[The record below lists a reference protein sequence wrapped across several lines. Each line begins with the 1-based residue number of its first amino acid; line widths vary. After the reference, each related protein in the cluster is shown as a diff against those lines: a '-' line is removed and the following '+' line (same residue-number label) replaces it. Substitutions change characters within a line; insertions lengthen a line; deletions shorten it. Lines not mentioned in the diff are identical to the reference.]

1 MTQNS
6 ARNDYFRM
14 FRSYP
19 DVVHVDE
26 LREMLGGIGRTTAY
40 ALLKSGR
47 IESVKMGRVYLIPK
61 IKVIR
66 FLCESEK

>member
-1 MTQNS
+1 MTKVS
-6 ARNDYFRM
+6 AKNDYFRM

-26 LREMLGGIGRTTAY
+26 LREMLGSIGRTTAY

-61 IKVIR
+61 INVIR

>member
-1 MTQNS
+1 MTQVS

-40 ALLKSGR
+40 ALLKSDR

-61 IKVIR
+61 INVIR

>member
-1 MTQNS
+1 MTQIS

-26 LREMLGGIGRTTAY
+26 LREMLGGIGRATAY

-61 IKVIR
+61 INIIR

>member
-1 MTQNS
+1 MTHNS
-6 ARNDYFRM
+6 TRNDYFRM

-26 LREMLGGIGRTTAY
+26 LREMLGGMGRTTAY
-40 ALLKSGR
+40 SLLKSGR

-61 IKVIR
+61 INVIR
-66 FLCESEK
+66 LLCESEK

>member
-26 LREMLGGIGRTTAY
+26 LREMLGGIGRTTVY

-61 IKVIR
+61 INVIR

>member
-1 MTQNS
+1 MTQGS
-6 ARNDYFRM
+6 AKNDYFRM

-26 LREMLGGIGRTTAY
+26 LREMLGGIGKTTAY

-61 IKVIR
+61 INVIR

>member
-47 IESVKMGRVYLIPK
+47 IEAVKMGRVYLIPK
-61 IKVIR
+61 INVIR

>member
-1 MTQNS
+1 MFST
-6 ARNDYFRM
+6 ARM
-14 FRSYP
+14 GVP

-47 IESVKMGRVYLIPK
+47 IESIKMGRVYLIPK
-61 IKVIR
+61 INVIR
-66 FLCESEK
+66 FLFKSEK

>member
-1 MTQNS
+1 MKNISTK
-6 ARNDYFRM
+6 NDNLYM
-14 FRSYP
+14 FHSYP

-61 IKVIR
+61 INVIR

>member
-26 LREMLGGIGRTTAY
+26 LCEMLGGIGRTTAY

-47 IESVKMGRVYLIPK
+47 IESVKMRRVYLIPK
-61 IKVIR
+61 INVIH
-66 FLCESEK
+66 FLCKSEK

>member
-47 IESVKMGRVYLIPK
+47 IESVKIG
-61 IKVIR
+61 
-66 FLCESEK
+66 

>member
-26 LREMLGGIGRTTAY
+26 LREMLGGIGRATAY
-40 ALLKSGR
+40 ALF
-47 IESVKMGRVYLIPK
+47 KMGRVYLIPK
-61 IKVIR
+61 INVIR

>member
-1 MTQNS
+1 MTQGS
-6 ARNDYFRM
+6 AKNDYFRM
-14 FRSYP
+14 FHSYP

-47 IESVKMGRVYLIPK
+47 IESVKIGRVYLIPK
-61 IKVIR
+61 INVIR
-66 FLCESEK
+66 FLYESEK

>member
-1 MTQNS
+1 MTQVS

-26 LREMLGGIGRTTAY
+26 LREMLGGIGRTTDFME
-40 ALLKSGR
+40 KKIR
-47 IESVKMGRVYLIPK
+47 KRVV
-61 IKVIR
+61 KVIR
-66 FLCESEK
+66 PW

>member
-26 LREMLGGIGRTTAY
+26 LREMLGGIGRTTVY

-61 IKVIR
+61 IDVIR